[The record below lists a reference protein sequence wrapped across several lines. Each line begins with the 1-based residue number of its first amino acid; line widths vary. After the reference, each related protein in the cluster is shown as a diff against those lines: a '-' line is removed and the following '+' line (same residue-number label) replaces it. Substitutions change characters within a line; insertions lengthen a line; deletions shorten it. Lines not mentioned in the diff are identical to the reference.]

1 VPTVSCN
8 LKLMYYARKCRPY
21 NKIAEADLGEPL
33 EIGGP
38 LGSGQVAVGKNGW
51 MMVPVIG

>member
-1 VPTVSCN
+1 
-8 LKLMYYARKCRPY
+8 MYYARKCRPY